1 MKTLVYILFLTLFFS
16 CKPEEKV
23 IPFPQQEAK
32 WVVNS
37 RISEEGSLWVGVS
50 YSLPPDYSGRGNS
63 IIELL
68 ESMMID
74 SLHVEIEYQ
83 GQWHDLVE
91 SAKGIYVLH
100 NAGLEAGSTVH
111 IRVNDRS
118 GKPKLNAASVVQ
130 EVADVRHL
138 DAYGIKRGLD
148 TVFKMNLTLAKPA
161 DPEAWYVLSLNRSS
175 DLRKIQNGGRPTLG
189 NILMDRNIT
198 DKRAFLIRASNY
210 RGDSIQIQKDIP
222 WLTGS
227 DTLIVHVSQI
237 EKPYFVFL
245 EAVLRSSGWFQ
256 QLLGDA
262 VNYPG
267 NVQGGLGYFTL
278 HRGVNRAFIIKNRVR

>member
-1 MKTLVYILFLTLFFS
+1 MKTLVYSLFLVLFFS

-32 WVVNS
+32 WVINS

-74 SLHVEIEYQ
+74 SLQLEIEYQ
-83 GQWHDLVE
+83 GQWQALDE

-100 NAGLEAGSTVH
+100 NAQLEAGYTVH
-111 IRVNDRS
+111 IKVKDRS
-118 GKPKLNAASVVQ
+118 GNTKLMASSVVQ
-130 EVADVRHL
+130 EIADVRYL

-148 TVFKMNLTLAKPA
+148 TVYKMNLTLAKPA
-161 DPEAWYVLSLNRSS
+161 DTEAWYVLSLNRSS

-198 DKRAFLIRASNY
+198 DKRAFLIRAADY
-210 RGDSIQIQKDIP
+210 PGDSIHIQKEIS
-222 WLTGS
+222 WLNGS
-227 DTLIVHVSQI
+227 DTLLVHVSRI

-278 HRGVNRAFIIKNRVR
+278 HRGVNRAFIMKNRVR